1 MIHVCGRVQYFL
13 SMSLRVCAT
22 VLAVAVTAEVDA
34 QESTP
39 LDRFQGSVTGDAQ
52 LSVPGAFVEGEV
64 RPAFSAFF
72 MYSNAPLVLAVAGTN
87 DEARA
92 VIEHHVMLRVQAAVS
107 LFERALIHVDLPA
120 TLYAAGDEAGSAPL
134 SDAFAEPESALED
147 LRIGARVALVK
158 PEEWIPGASFGLWVF
173 APTGRADA
181 YTSAGTVRATP
192 HMSLG
197 AVWGPVTWTA
207 FVGRTFYPTPSR
219 SAEGG
224 LLGSD
229 VNLGAGA
236 TVKVDRFA
244 FGLESTIGVSTE
256 EDLARDGGLQAVNA
270 EALATARADAGPVTF
285 SLAGGPGLTRAPGTP
300 RFRLLSGVSVAF
312 DAIARRDPLEPIDP
326 VDPEPIEPTKPPPT
340 GPSGLDALKKLAA
353 EDPSIAADDA
363 SDADTDLDGIPD
375 GLDACPR
382 AGGPVRDDPKT
393 TGCPDTDG
401 DEILDVTDAC
411 PRTPGGPSADPAKN
425 GCPTQVVIEGD
436 KIALLQPI
444 LFETNSAELSAESQ
458 PLLQE
463 IANTLIGN
471 PGILR
476 VAVDGHTDNRGLPR
490 KNLELS
496 RARAV
501 AVVRW
506 LNEHGVDQLRT
517 EARGFGA
524 RSPITTNFTDEGR
537 LKNRRVEIVIL
548 KRGGVPEGQGGHRPA
563 PAVSK

>member
-1 MIHVCGRVQYFL
+1 MKMSRVAPPAPGSKLRFRIHVAPRVHYL
-13 SMSLRVCAT
+13 PSMALRVCAT
-22 VLAVAVTAEVDA
+22 VLALALAAEVDA

-39 LDRFQGSVTGDAQ
+39 LDRFQGSVVGDAQ

-72 MYSNAPLVLAVAGTN
+72 MYANAPLVIALAGTN
-87 DEARA
+87 EEARA
-92 VIEHHVMLRVQAAVS
+92 IVEHHVMLRVQAAIS

-120 TLYAAGDEAGSAPL
+120 TLYASGDAASSAPL
-134 SDAFAEPESALED
+134 SDRFAEPESALED

-158 PEEWIPGASFGLWVF
+158 PDEWIPGASFGLWVF
-173 APTGRADA
+173 APTGRDDA

-244 FGLESTIGVSTE
+244 FGLESTVGISTE
-256 EDLARDGGLQAVNA
+256 RALSVDDAQQTVNA
-270 EALATARADAGPVTF
+270 EALATARAEVGPVTF

-300 RFRLLSGVSVAF
+300 RVRLLSGVSVAF
-312 DAIARRDPLEPIDP
+312 DAIARRDPLAP
-326 VDPEPIEPTKPPPT
+326 VDPVEPAEPKPA
-340 GPSGLDALKKLAA
+340 GPSELDALKKLAA
-353 EDPSIAADDA
+353 EDPSVGAPVTAGDA
-363 SDADTDLDGIPD
+363 DLDGIAD
-375 GLDACPR
+375 EADACPR
-382 AGGPVRDDPKT
+382 ASGPTREDPKT

-401 DEILDVTDAC
+401 DAIVDPSDAC
-411 PRTPGGPSADPAKN
+411 PRTPGAASNDASKH

-444 LFETNSAELSAESQ
+444 LFETNSAELSAASQ
-458 PLLQE
+458 PLLQQ
-463 IANTLIGN
+463 IADTLIGN

-506 LNEHGVDQLRT
+506 LNAHGVDELRT

-524 RSPITTNFTDEGR
+524 KAPITTNFTDEGR

-548 KRGGVPEGQGGHRPA
+548 RRAEAAK
-563 PAVSK
+563 